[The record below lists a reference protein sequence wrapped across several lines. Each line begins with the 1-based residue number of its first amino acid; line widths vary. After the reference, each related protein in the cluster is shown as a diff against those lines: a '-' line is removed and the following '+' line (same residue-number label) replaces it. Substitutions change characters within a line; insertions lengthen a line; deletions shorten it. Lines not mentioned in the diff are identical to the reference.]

1 LDILFDGNQAGGLPP
16 GRPGCQA
23 LAGAE
28 AQEERLDG
36 RKFQDVPQVDAGGGR
51 QIPLNDMEM
60 GFVLI
65 LFHRVNLRLDVVGV
79 KPKHKVGHRNHLSF
93 RTIVFNEMHFVFLA

>member
-1 LDILFDGNQAGGLPP
+1 MDGATTGHSSIGVPDVPLNGNQEGNLPP
-16 GRPGCQA
+16 GRPGRQA

-28 AQEERLDG
+28 AQEKRLDG

-79 KPKHKVGHRNHLSF
+79 KPEHKVGHENHLSS
-93 RTIVFNEMHFVFLA
+93 